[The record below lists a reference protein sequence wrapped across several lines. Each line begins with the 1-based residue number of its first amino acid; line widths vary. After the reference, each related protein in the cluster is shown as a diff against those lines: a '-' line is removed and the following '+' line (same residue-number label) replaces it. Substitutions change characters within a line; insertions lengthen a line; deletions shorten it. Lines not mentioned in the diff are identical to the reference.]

1 MSGVERHPAPGGPGI
16 EPRWTSSAKS
26 GVGTAFDGRSLVWF
40 TISHGI
46 VDEVY
51 YPRVDQA
58 NTRDFGLLVTSARPG
73 QPPLLAEEK
82 RDTRSEVQLL
92 APGVPG
98 YRLVNA
104 SVDGRFEID
113 KTVIA
118 DPERDVVLQRIR
130 FRALAGSLADYRV
143 YALLAPH
150 IGNQGYGNDA
160 WADAYKGEPML
171 FASRGAISIALASSV
186 GWCARSCGFVGVND
200 GWHQLHEHGR
210 LVDEFTEARDGNV
223 AMTGEVDLS
232 ACVRT
237 IDDVEVAEF
246 ILALGFGTGPAE
258 AAQRARMSLAS
269 HFERVLDSYVTQW
282 RSFHERTLGPR
293 LGGRPLIPDAVRAD
307 AEREFPARADA
318 SLRSQ
323 RPAASTDPRDRTPI
337 EIPTQ
342 LFDMFWESAA
352 ILAVHGDKRSIGA
365 MAASLSIPWGQSKG
379 DHELGGYHLVWARD
393 LVECAGGMLAAGHP
407 RLARRTLRYLMSTQE
422 ADGSWPQ
429 NMWLD
434 GTAYWRGKQLDEVAF
449 PILLTELLRREDAL
463 DVLDPWPMIRKA
475 AGFIVREGPVTE
487 QDRWEEDAGY
497 SPFTLAVEVAALV
510 VAAEYADRAGERD
523 TAQFLRDT
531 ADAWNEN
538 IERWTYVTDAGIAG
552 FPGVDG
558 YYTRISPPDLDAIGD
573 GVETPADYVTIR
585 NRPTGAELTPY
596 QRLVSPDALALVRF
610 GLRDANDERIVN
622 TVRVIDALLC
632 HRTRTGPVWH
642 RYNGDGYGEHE
653 DGTPFDGTGVGRGWP
668 LLVGERAHYELARG
682 HPDTAMQLLGVMRA
696 QASDGGMI
704 PEQIWDAPD
713 LPARELIN
721 GRPTGGAMPLA
732 WAHAEYVKLVRSLLD
747 GVVFDVPDATYE
759 RYVRQKVAGLYTIW
773 SATNRARILVRGRV
787 LRVQTAVPAT
797 VHWSTDGWRT
807 KHDTAPHAVPRLG
820 VWIADLDTTHLAK
833 GAVVDFTLF
842 YNDEQR
848 WEGRDYRV
856 VVEE

>member
-1 MSGVERHPAPGGPGI
+1 MSSATSSPAPGGPGI
-16 EPRWTSSAKS
+16 EPHWTSSAKS

-58 NTRDFGLLVTSARPG
+58 NTRDFGLLVTASREG
-73 QPPLLAEEK
+73 ERPLLSEEK
-82 RDTRSEVQLL
+82 RDTRSEVHLL

-98 YRLVNA
+98 YRLVNT
-104 SVDGRFEID
+104 SLDGRYEID

-118 DPERDVVLQRIR
+118 DPERDVVLQRVR
-130 FRALAGSLADYRV
+130 FRALVGSLADYRV

-171 FASRGAISIALASSV
+171 FASRGPISMALASSV
-186 GWCARSCGFVGVND
+186 GWRTRSCGYVGVND
-200 GWHQLHEHGR
+200 GWHQLHAHGR
-210 LVDEFTEARDGNV
+210 LADEFTEARDGNV
-223 AMTGEVDLS
+223 ALTGEVDLA
-232 ACVRT
+232 ACTHT

-246 ILALGFGTGPAE
+246 VLALAFGSGPAE
-258 AAQRARMSLAS
+258 AAHRARMSLAS
-269 HFERVLDSYVTQW
+269 SFDRVQDAYVAQW

-293 LGGRPLIPDAVRAD
+293 LDGRSMIPDAERRFPSLAEQSLHAGRA
-307 AEREFPARADA
+307 AG
-318 SLRSQ
+318 SS
-323 RPAASTDPRDRTPI
+323 DPRDRTPI
-337 EIPTQ
+337 EIPAS
-342 LFDMFWESAA
+342 LFDLFWSSAA
-352 ILAVHGDKRSIGA
+352 LLAAHGDKRSIGA
-365 MAASLSIPWGQSKG
+365 FIASLSIPWGQARG

-393 LVECAGGMLAAGHP
+393 LVECAGGLLATGHA

-449 PILLTELLRREDAL
+449 PILLAELLRREGELED
-463 DVLDPWPMIRKA
+463 LDPWPMIRKA

-510 VAAEYADRAGERD
+510 IAAEYAHRARDRG

-538 IERWTYVTDAGIAG
+538 IERWTYVRDAGIDG

-558 YYTRISPPDLDAIGD
+558 YYTRIAPPDPAAIAD
-573 GVETPADYVTIR
+573 GVETPADHVTIR
-585 NRPTGAELTPY
+585 NRPTGSDVTPY
-596 QRLVSPDALALVRF
+596 QKLVSPDALALVRF

-632 HRTRTGPVWH
+632 RRTRTGPVWY

-653 DGTPFDGTGVGRGWP
+653 DGSPFDGVGVGRGWP

-682 HPDTAMQLLGVMRA
+682 RPDTAMQLLGVMRA

-713 LPARELIN
+713 LPELELLN

-747 GVVFDVPDATYE
+747 GVVFDMPDATYE

-773 SATNRARILVRGRV
+773 SPTNKTRILVRGRV
-787 LRVQTAVPAT
+787 LRVQTDVPAT
-797 VHWSTDGWRT
+797 VHWSTDGWLT
-807 KHDTAPHAVPRLG
+807 KHDTLPHAIPRLG
-820 VWIADLDTTHLAK
+820 VWITDLDTSHLAK
-833 GAVVDFTLF
+833 GAAVDFTLF
-842 YNDEQR
+842 YSDEQR